1 MKAQK
6 DESQI
11 KVSSVDDEIGGKL
24 SINPVKTETRKS
36 SATVSNSNQVQLTNS
51 NSKNT
56 LHVRNEIADVV
67 PCKKAKLLRIE
78 RKKNKLLAQGKSQSE
93 IESIMKEKKQQNCI
107 KTMEEFFE
115 EVYTGLKKL
124 EVMTSMIK
132 LQNRYCFTR
141 RFLILIIYGLAF
153 FILFYMH
160 LGMVLF
166 FFSLTFLFFL
176 FLLNRDFSEINFIY
190 F

>member
-1 MKAQK
+1 MKAEK
-6 DESQI
+6 DASQI
-11 KVSSVDDEIGGKL
+11 NVSSVDDEIGGKL
-24 SINPVKTETRKS
+24 SINPVKTETRKN

-51 NSKNT
+51 NNKNT

-93 IESIMKEKKQQNCI
+93 IESIMREKKQQNCI

-132 LQNRYCFTR
+132 LQNCY
-141 RFLILIIYGLAF
+141 
-153 FILFYMH
+153 LFYQ
-160 LGMVLF
+160 
-166 FFSLTFLFFL
+166 TFPNSYYL
-176 FLLNRDFSEINFIY
+176 
-190 F
+190 

>member
-11 KVSSVDDEIGGKL
+11 NISSVDDEIGGKL
-24 SINPVKTETRKS
+24 SINPVKTETRKN

-51 NSKNT
+51 NSKNA

-93 IESIMKEKKQQNCI
+93 IESIMKEKKQQNCV

-132 LQNRYCFTR
+132 LRNRYLFYQTFTNSYYLWNSI
-141 RFLILIIYGLAF
+141 FY
-153 FILFYMH
+153 FILYASRYGPLFSNFYH
-160 LGMVLF
+160 IKKIKKI
-166 FFSLTFLFFL
+166 T
-176 FLLNRDFSEINFIY
+176 
-190 F
+190 